1 MDINALTPLDALN
14 RIHEWKRLLGGGAV
28 KQGAARSVERGAER
42 VRKQKPDAD
51 GAGLFEFM

>member
-14 RIHEWKRLLGGGAV
+14 RVHEWKRLLGGSAM
-28 KQGAARSVERGAER
+28 KQGAVRGAER
-42 VRKQKPDAD
+42 LHKQKPDAD